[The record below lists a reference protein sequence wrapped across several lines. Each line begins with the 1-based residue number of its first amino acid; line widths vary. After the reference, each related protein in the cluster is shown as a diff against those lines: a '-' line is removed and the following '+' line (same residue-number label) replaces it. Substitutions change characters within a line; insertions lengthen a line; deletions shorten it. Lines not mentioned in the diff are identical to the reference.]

1 MKRMRSFLAALIVAV
16 LVLGAGAAASAQT
29 DNGGP
34 VIEITDINVARYP
47 RVQMIVDFLNLEEAI
62 DPTGLQI
69 TENGNPVGDLEI
81 ETIAESR
88 VQVGIV
94 LVIDASGSMEGEPIE
109 AAKAAALSF
118 INQKRSEDFIAVATF
133 ADDVQVIRGFTS
145 TKSALIASVE
155 GIEAQGDTAFYDG
168 IIRATDLFS
177 GDAERLE
184 PNMIVLTDGKDE
196 GSEATIDDV
205 LAAVAE
211 KQVRVFGVALES
223 AAFDPEDLQTIVT
236 DSNGLY
242 LSTVEPTELT
252 GLYDQIKRELDNK
265 VVVRFTAT
273 QDLPGDLAIGVGYQ
287 SLATTSSVNVPGFIK
302 PTPSTASTTT
312 TVTFPQPE
320 AYSPAAAGPVSAST
334 LRLLGTIAVGLGI
347 VFFIII
353 LAGPGDEDGASAFRK
368 RLQAYG
374 RGRTA
379 APEEKEKGFL
389 AKIPGLSRF
398 TASAEEAAK
407 RRGLLSGVNAVLEQA
422 NIPLRGGEALA
433 AGLGLSVIAGVLA
446 GLFTRSWIAAG
457 VGFLVVLLIVAA
469 AIQFAGT
476 REKRIFERQLPD
488 TLTLLST
495 SLRAGYSLLQAVEAV
510 AAEAPQPTAREFGRA
525 IAEARLGRP
534 VVDTMQAVADRMRSE
549 DFKWAVMAIEI
560 QREVGGNLAEVLQTV
575 ADTMRQ
581 RNRLKGEIRALTA
594 EGRLSAIVLALL
606 PIVLF
611 AFLFTTNRGYLEP
624 LFSET
629 AGLIAIGV
637 GLALMGA
644 GIYWLKKIVDIE
656 V

>member
-1 MKRMRSFLAALIVAV
+1 MRRLRSLVAAVTVGI
-16 LVLGAGAAASAQT
+16 LVLGAGAAAVAQT
-29 DNGGP
+29 ESSAP
-34 VIEITDINVARYP
+34 VIEITDVNIARYP
-47 RVQMIVDFLNLEEAI
+47 RVQMIVDFLNLEAAL
-62 DPTGLQI
+62 DPAELEV
-69 TENGNPVGDLEI
+69 TENGNAVNDLEI

-118 INQKRSEDFIAVATF
+118 INQKRAEDFIAVATF
-133 ADDVQVIRGFTS
+133 ADDVQVVRGFTN
-145 TKSALIASVE
+145 TKSVLVSSVE
-155 GIEAQGDTAFYDG
+155 GIVAGGDTAFYDG
-168 IIRATDLFS
+168 IIRATELFS
-177 GDAERLE
+177 GDAARLE
-184 PNMIVLTDGKDE
+184 RNMIVLTDGKDE
-196 GSEATIDDV
+196 GSVASLDDAM
-205 LAAVAE
+205 AAVAD
-211 KQVRVFGVALES
+211 KGVRVFGVALES
-223 AAFDPEDLQTIVT
+223 TAFDPADLQTIVGAT
-236 DSNGLY
+236 NGLY
-242 LSTVEPTELT
+242 LSTPEPAELS

-265 VVVRFTAT
+265 VVVRFNAT
-273 QDLPGDLAIGVGYQ
+273 QDQAGDLAIGVSYQ
-287 SLATTSSVNVPGFIK
+287 TLATSTTVSVPGFIK
-302 PTPSTASTTT
+302 PPPPTTTT
-312 TVTFPQPE
+312 TVTYAQPE
-320 AYSPAAAGPVSAST
+320 PYSPANAGPVSAGT
-334 LRLLGTIAVGLGI
+334 LRLLGTLAVGLGI
-347 VFFIII
+347 VLFIII

-379 APEEKEKGFL
+379 PEEEKKGFL
-389 AKIPGLSRF
+389 ARIPGLSRF
-398 TASAEEAAK
+398 TKSAEEAAQ

-446 GLFTRSWIAAG
+446 GLFTRSVIAAG
-457 VGFLVVLLIVAA
+457 VGFLVALLLVAG

-510 AAEAPQPTAREFGRA
+510 AAEAPQPTGREFGRS
-525 IAEARLGRP
+525 IAESRLGRP
-534 VVDTMQAVADRMRSE
+534 VVDTMQAIAERMRSQ
-549 DFKWAVMAIEI
+549 DFQWAVMAIEI

-606 PIVLF
+606 PLVLF
-611 AFLFTTNRGYLEP
+611 AFLYTTNRGYLEP
-624 LFSET
+624 LFTVT
-629 AGLIAIGV
+629 AGLIAIGA
-637 GLALMGA
+637 GLLLMGA

>member
-1 MKRMRSFLAALIVAV
+1 MRRLRSLVAAVTVGI
-16 LVLGAGAAASAQT
+16 LVLGAGAAAVAQT
-29 DNGGP
+29 ESSAP
-34 VIEITDINVARYP
+34 VIEITDVNIARYP
-47 RVQMIVDFLNLEEAI
+47 RVQMIVDFLNLEAAL
-62 DPTGLQI
+62 DPAELAV
-69 TENGNPVGDLEI
+69 TENGNAVTDLEL

-118 INQKRSEDFIAVATF
+118 INQKRAEDFIAVATF
-133 ADDVQVIRGFTS
+133 ADDVQVVRGFTN
-145 TKSALIASVE
+145 TKSVLVASVE
-155 GIEAQGDTAFYDG
+155 GIVAGGDTAFYDG
-168 IIRATDLFS
+168 IIRATELFS
-177 GDAERLE
+177 GDAARLE
-184 PNMIVLTDGKDE
+184 RNMIVLTDGKDE
-196 GSEATIDDV
+196 GSVASLDDA
-205 LAAVAE
+205 LAAVAD
-211 KQVRVFGVALES
+211 KGVRVFGVALES
-223 AAFDPEDLQTIVT
+223 TAFDPADLQTIVGAT
-236 DSNGLY
+236 NGLY
-242 LSTVEPTELT
+242 LSTPEPAELS

-265 VVVRFTAT
+265 VVVRFNAT
-273 QDLPGDLAIGVGYQ
+273 QDQAGDLAIGVSYQ
-287 SLATTSSVNVPGFIK
+287 TLATSTTVSVPGFIK
-302 PTPSTASTTT
+302 APPPTTTT
-312 TVTFPQPE
+312 TVTYAQPE
-320 AYSPAAAGPVSAST
+320 PYSPANAGPVSAGT
-334 LRLLGTIAVGLGI
+334 LRLLGTLAVGLGI
-347 VFFIII
+347 VLFIII

-379 APEEKEKGFL
+379 PEEEKKGFL
-389 AKIPGLSRF
+389 ARIPGLSRF
-398 TASAEEAAK
+398 TKSAEEAAQ

-433 AGLGLSVIAGVLA
+433 AGLGLSVIVGVLA
-446 GLFTRSWIAAG
+446 GLFTRSVIAAG
-457 VGFLVVLLIVAA
+457 VGFLVALLFVAA

-510 AAEAPQPTAREFGRA
+510 AAEAPQPTGREFGRS
-525 IAEARLGRP
+525 IAESRLGRP
-534 VVDTMQAVADRMRSE
+534 VVDTMQAIAERMRSQ
-549 DFKWAVMAIEI
+549 DFQWAVMAIEI

-606 PIVLF
+606 PVVLF
-611 AFLFTTNRGYLEP
+611 AFLYTTNRGYLEP
-624 LFSET
+624 LFTVT
-629 AGLIAIGV
+629 AGLIAIGA
-637 GLALMGA
+637 GLLLMGA

>member
-1 MKRMRSFLAALIVAV
+1 
-16 LVLGAGAAASAQT
+16 
-29 DNGGP
+29 
-34 VIEITDINVARYP
+34 
-47 RVQMIVDFLNLEEAI
+47 
-62 DPTGLQI
+62 
-69 TENGNPVGDLEI
+69 
-81 ETIAESR
+81 
-88 VQVGIV
+88 
-94 LVIDASGSMEGEPIE
+94 
-109 AAKAAALSF
+109 
-118 INQKRSEDFIAVATF
+118 
-133 ADDVQVIRGFTS
+133 
-145 TKSALIASVE
+145 
-155 GIEAQGDTAFYDG
+155 
-168 IIRATDLFS
+168 
-177 GDAERLE
+177 
-184 PNMIVLTDGKDE
+184 
-196 GSEATIDDV
+196 
-205 LAAVAE
+205 
-211 KQVRVFGVALES
+211 VALES
-223 AAFDPEDLQTIVT
+223 TAFDPADLQTVVT
-236 DSNGLY
+236 GSSGLF
-242 LSTVEPTELT
+242 LSTPEPGELT

-273 QDLPGDLAIGVGYQ
+273 QDRAGDLAIGVGYQ
-287 SLATTSSVNVPGFIK
+287 SLATTTSVNVPGFVK
-302 PTPSTASTTT
+302 PPPPTTTT
-312 TVTFPQPE
+312 TVTFPQPPS
-320 AYSPAAAGPVSAST
+320 YSPATAGPVSAGT
-334 LRLLGTIAVGLGI
+334 LRLLGTAAVGLGI

-379 APEEKEKGFL
+379 APEEAKRGFL
-389 AKIPGLSRF
+389 SRIPGLSRF
-398 TASAEEAAK
+398 AASAEEAAQ
-407 RRGLLSGVNAVLEQA
+407 RRGLLSGINAVLEQA

-446 GLFTRSWIAAG
+446 GLFTRSFIAAG
-457 VGFLVVLLIVAA
+457 IGFLVVLLIVAA

-624 LFSET
+624 LFEEM
-629 AGLIAIGV
+629 AGLIAIGA
-637 GLALMGA
+637 GLLLMGA

>member
-1 MKRMRSFLAALIVAV
+1 
-16 LVLGAGAAASAQT
+16 
-29 DNGGP
+29 
-34 VIEITDINVARYP
+34 
-47 RVQMIVDFLNLEEAI
+47 
-62 DPTGLQI
+62 
-69 TENGNPVGDLEI
+69 
-81 ETIAESR
+81 
-88 VQVGIV
+88 
-94 LVIDASGSMEGEPIE
+94 
-109 AAKAAALSF
+109 
-118 INQKRSEDFIAVATF
+118 
-133 ADDVQVIRGFTS
+133 
-145 TKSALIASVE
+145 
-155 GIEAQGDTAFYDG
+155 
-168 IIRATDLFS
+168 
-177 GDAERLE
+177 
-184 PNMIVLTDGKDE
+184 
-196 GSEATIDDV
+196 
-205 LAAVAE
+205 
-211 KQVRVFGVALES
+211 
-223 AAFDPEDLQTIVT
+223 
-236 DSNGLY
+236 
-242 LSTVEPTELT
+242 
-252 GLYDQIKRELDNK
+252 
-265 VVVRFTAT
+265 
-273 QDLPGDLAIGVGYQ
+273 
-287 SLATTSSVNVPGFIK
+287 
-302 PTPSTASTTT
+302 
-312 TVTFPQPE
+312 
-320 AYSPAAAGPVSAST
+320 
-334 LRLLGTIAVGLGI
+334 LGI

-379 APEEKEKGFL
+379 APEEKKGFL

-457 VGFLVVLLIVAA
+457 VGFLIVLLIVAA

-611 AFLFTTNRGYLEP
+611 AFLFTTNRDYLEP
-624 LFSET
+624 LFNET

-644 GIYWLKKIVDIE
+644 GVYWLKKIVDIE

>member
-1 MKRMRSFLAALIVAV
+1 VRRLRSLVAAVTVGI
-16 LVLGAGAAASAQT
+16 LVLGAGAAAVAQT
-29 DNGGP
+29 ESSAP
-34 VIEITDINVARYP
+34 VIEITDVNIARYP
-47 RVQMIVDFLNLEEAI
+47 RVQMIVDFLNLEAAL
-62 DPTGLQI
+62 DPAELEV
-69 TENGNPVGDLEI
+69 TENGNAVNDLEI

-118 INQKRSEDFIAVATF
+118 INQKRAEDFIAVATF
-133 ADDVQVIRGFTS
+133 ADDVQVVRGFTN
-145 TKSALIASVE
+145 TKSVLVSSVE
-155 GIEAQGDTAFYDG
+155 GIVAGGDTAFYDG
-168 IIRATDLFS
+168 IIRATELFS
-177 GDAERLE
+177 GDAARLE
-184 PNMIVLTDGKDE
+184 RNMIVLTDGKDE
-196 GSEATIDDV
+196 GSVASLDDAM
-205 LAAVAE
+205 AAVAD
-211 KQVRVFGVALES
+211 KGVRVFGVALES
-223 AAFDPEDLQTIVT
+223 TAFDPADLQTIVGAT
-236 DSNGLY
+236 NGLY
-242 LSTVEPTELT
+242 LSTPEPAELS

-265 VVVRFTAT
+265 VVVRFNAT
-273 QDLPGDLAIGVGYQ
+273 QDQAGDLAIGVSYQ
-287 SLATTSSVNVPGFIK
+287 TLATSTTVSVPGFIK
-302 PTPSTASTTT
+302 PPPPTTTT
-312 TVTFPQPE
+312 TVTYAQPE
-320 AYSPAAAGPVSAST
+320 PYSPANAGPVSAGT
-334 LRLLGTIAVGLGI
+334 LRLLGTLAVGLGI
-347 VFFIII
+347 VLFIII

-379 APEEKEKGFL
+379 PEEEKKGFL
-389 AKIPGLSRF
+389 ARIPGLSRF
-398 TASAEEAAK
+398 TKSAEEAAQ

-446 GLFTRSWIAAG
+446 GLFTRSVIAAG
-457 VGFLVVLLIVAA
+457 VGFLVALLLVAG

-510 AAEAPQPTAREFGRA
+510 AAEAPQPTGREFGRS
-525 IAEARLGRP
+525 IAESRLGRP
-534 VVDTMQAVADRMRSE
+534 VVDTMQAIAERMRSQ
-549 DFKWAVMAIEI
+549 DFQWAVMAIEI

-606 PIVLF
+606 PLVLF
-611 AFLFTTNRGYLEP
+611 AFLYTTNRGYLEP
-624 LFSET
+624 LFTVT
-629 AGLIAIGV
+629 AGLIAIGA
-637 GLALMGA
+637 GLLLMGA

>member
-1 MKRMRSFLAALIVAV
+1 MTRIRSLVAAVTVAL
-16 LVLGAGAAASAQT
+16 LVLGAGAAALAQT

-34 VIEITDINVARYP
+34 VIEITDVNTARYP
-47 RVQMIVDFLNLEEAI
+47 RVQMIVDFLNLEEAL
-62 DPTGLQI
+62 DPAELQV
-69 TENGNPVGDLEI
+69 TENGNPVTDLEI

-94 LVIDASGSMEGEPIE
+94 MVIDASGSMEGEPLT

-118 INQKRSEDFIAVATF
+118 INQKRAEDFIAVATF
-133 ADDVQVIRGFTS
+133 ADEVQVVRGFTS
-145 TKSALIASVE
+145 AKSALIASVE
-155 GIEAQGDTAFYDG
+155 GIVAQGDTAFYDG

-184 PNMIVLTDGKDE
+184 RNMIVLTDGKDE
-196 GSEATIDDV
+196 GSVATLDDA
-205 LAAVAE
+205 LAAVE
-211 KQVRVFGVALES
+211 DKDVRVFGVTLES
-223 AAFDPEDLQTIVT
+223 AAFDPADLQTVVANT
-236 DSNGLY
+236 NGLY
-242 LSTVEPTELT
+242 LSTPEPGELS

-265 VVVRFTAT
+265 VVARFTAT
-273 QDLPGDLAIGVGYQ
+273 QDRAGDLAIGVGYRA
-287 SLATTSSVNVPGFIK
+287 LATSTTVNVPGFIK
-302 PTPSTASTTT
+302 PPPPTTT
-312 TVTFPQPE
+312 TNVTFPEPE
-320 AYSPAAAGPVSAST
+320 PYAGATAGPVSAGT
-334 LRLLGTIAVGLGI
+334 LRLLGTVAVGLGI
-347 VFFIII
+347 VLFIFI
-353 LAGPGDEDGASAFRK
+353 LAGPNEEDGAVAFRK
-368 RLQAYG
+368 RLQVYG
-374 RGRTA
+374 RGRAA
-379 APEEKEKGFL
+379 APEEKKKGLL
-389 AKIPGLSRF
+389 ARIPGLSRF
-398 TASAEEAAK
+398 TASAEEVAK
-407 RRGLLSGVNAVLEQA
+407 RRGLLNGINAVLEQA

-446 GLFTRSWIAAG
+446 GLFTTSWIAAG
-457 VGFLVVLLIVAA
+457 IGFLVVLLLVAA
-469 AIQFAGT
+469 AMQFAGT

-534 VVDTMQAVADRMRSE
+534 VVDTMEAIADRMRSE
-549 DFKWAVMAIEI
+549 DFTWAVMAIEI

-624 LFSET
+624 LFTET
-629 AGLIAIGV
+629 AGLIAIAV

-644 GIYWLKKIVDIE
+644 GVYWLKKIVDIE

>member
-1 MKRMRSFLAALIVAV
+1 MKRLRSFLAAVIVAV
-16 LVLGAGAAASAQT
+16 LVLGAGAAAFAQT
-29 DNGGP
+29 GNGGP
-34 VIEITDINVARYP
+34 VIEITDINIARYP
-47 RVQMIVDFLNLEEAI
+47 RVQMVVDFLNLEEAI
-62 DPTGLQI
+62 DPAGLEV

-118 INQKRSEDFIAVATF
+118 INQKRAEDFIAVATF
-133 ADDVQVIRGFTS
+133 ADEVQVVRGFTS
-145 TKSALIASVE
+145 TKSALVAAVE

-168 IIRATDLFS
+168 IIRATELFS

-184 PNMIVLTDGKDE
+184 RNMIVLTDGKDE
-196 GSEATIDDV
+196 GSTATLDDA

-211 KQVRVFGVALES
+211 KEVRVFGVALES
-223 AAFDPEDLQTIVT
+223 TAFDPADLQTVVAG
-236 DSNGLY
+236 SSGLY
-242 LSTVEPTELT
+242 LSTPEPGELT

-273 QDLPGDLAIGVGYQ
+273 QDQAGDLAIGVGYQ
-287 SLATTSSVNVPGFIK
+287 SLATSASVNVPGFVK
-302 PTPSTASTTT
+302 PPPPTTTT

-320 AYSPAAAGPVSAST
+320 AYSPATAGPVSAGT
-334 LRLLGTIAVGLGI
+334 LRLLGTAAVGLGI

-353 LAGPGDEDGASAFRK
+353 LAGPGEEDGASTFRK

-374 RGRTA
+374 RGRSA
-379 APEEKEKGFL
+379 APEEVKRGFL
-389 AKIPGLSRF
+389 SRIPGLSRF
-398 TASAEEAAK
+398 TASAEAVAK
-407 RRGLLSGVNAVLEQA
+407 RRGLLSGINAVLEQA

-446 GLFTRSWIAAG
+446 GLFMRSFIAAG
-457 VGFLVVLLIVAA
+457 VGFLIVLLIVAA
-469 AIQFAGT
+469 AIQYAGT
-476 REKRIFERQLPD
+476 REKRVFERQLPD

-624 LFSET
+624 LFEET
-629 AGLIAIGV
+629 AGLIAMAA
-637 GLALMGA
+637 GLLLMGA
-644 GIYWLKKIVDIE
+644 GVYWLKKIVDIE